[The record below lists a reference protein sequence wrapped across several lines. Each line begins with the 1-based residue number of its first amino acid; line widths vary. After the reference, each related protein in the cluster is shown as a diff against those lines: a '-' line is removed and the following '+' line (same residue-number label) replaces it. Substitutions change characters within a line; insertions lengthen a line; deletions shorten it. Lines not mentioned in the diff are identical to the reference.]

1 MDVHGVRLEEM
12 TQMRKTTTRCLALI
26 AVLVMVSMM
35 PQVSSAAVRVKRT
48 KSQRGLIWHK
58 TFAVAQA
65 EARRRGLPLLVH
77 FHASWCGPCRMM
89 ERDVLD
95 TPKLQLQLGNRV
107 VAVKVDT
114 DREPSVTSRFRVKL
128 LPTDLV
134 VTPDGKELA
143 RTRGYQGFGNYVA
156 RMLPAVTGYLVAH
169 PPKTSAG
176 GTVQSRPVIA
186 KKSRKTTGAGTAS
199 GGKSEF
205 RVGLAGF
212 SPVALWA
219 EKRWRRGDRKFSC
232 RVGQVVYFLASA
244 SELERFRRKP
254 TRFAPRLE
262 GCDVVRHL
270 DTGRKMAGSIK
281 YAYFYDGG
289 LYLFVDAQSKA
300 RFFSSPVRYAKA
312 AGGR

>member
-1 MDVHGVRLEEM
+1 
-12 TQMRKTTTRCLALI
+12 MRKTTTRCSALI
-26 AVLVMVSMM
+26 AVLLLVVMM
-35 PQVSSAAVRVKRT
+35 PRVCSAAVRVKRT
-48 KSQRGLIWHK
+48 KSQRGLSWHK
-58 TFAVAQA
+58 TFAAAQA

-95 TPKLQLQLGNRV
+95 TPKLRTRLANRV

-114 DREPSVTSRFRVKL
+114 DREPTVTSRFRVKL

-143 RTRGYQGFGNYVA
+143 RTKGYQGFGNYVA
-156 RMLPAVTGYLVAH
+156 RMLPAVNRYLAAH
-169 PPKTSAG
+169 PPKTLAG
-176 GTVQSRPVIA
+176 GTAEGRTVIA
-186 KKSRKTTGAGTAS
+186 KKSGKTTAAGTAS
-199 GGKSEF
+199 GAKPET

-219 EKRWRRGDRKFSC
+219 EKRWRRGDRKFPC

-244 SELERFRRKP
+244 SELDRFRRKP
-254 TRFAPRLE
+254 SRFAPRLE
-262 GCDVVRHL
+262 GYDVVRHM
-270 DTGRKMAGSIK
+270 DTGRKVAGSIK
-281 YAYFYDGG
+281 YAYFYGGG
-289 LYLFVDAQSKA
+289 LYLFVDAESKA
-300 RFFSSPVRYAKA
+300 RFFGSPARYAKA